1 MDLQLVVTLV
11 SLAAAI
17 VMSLVAWRLV
27 REERE
32 RSEARIEAL
41 AHDIASEP
49 DGGVG
54 EAPVLRVASRP
65 AAVEAATRVANT
77 APATALFEAPEAPAS
92 APAWQRLGA
101 VVTIG
106 ALLVGSIVG
115 VAVLL
120 ADRPGT
126 GTPRAAGSPATP
138 PLELLSLRHAQQEG
152 TFTVTGLVRNP
163 PRGAPV
169 ERVTAVVFL
178 FDARGGFLAS
188 GRAPLDF
195 TRLAPGEESPFAVA
209 IPAPAGVVARY
220 RVSFRKDEG
229 GLVAHVDRRDAGRR

>member
-1 MDLQLVVTLV
+1 MDLQLIVTLV
-11 SLAAAI
+11 SLAVAI

-32 RSEARIEAL
+32 RSEARVEAL
-41 AHDIASEP
+41 AHDMSSEP
-49 DGGVG
+49 DDAAG

-65 AAVEAATRVANT
+65 AAVGGVAERGEAA
-77 APATALFEAPEAPAS
+77 PAAALFEVPQAPAS
-92 APAWQRLGA
+92 PPAWRRLGA
-101 VVTIG
+101 VVIIG
-106 ALLVGSIVG
+106 AVLVGSVIG

-120 ADRPGT
+120 ADRPSST
-126 GTPRAAGSPATP
+126 TAAPAETLAA

-163 PRGAPV
+163 ARGAPA

-195 TRLAPGEESPFAVA
+195 TRLAPGEESPFVVA
-209 IPAPAGVVARY
+209 IPAPAGVARY

-229 GLVAHVDRRDAGRR
+229 GIVAHVDRRDAGRR